1 MINPRRLFVFLCGLI
16 SLPLSAATVKDCALL
31 RHHGKLVEAQTCYTS
46 LVSSHDAYTR
56 AEGLWGLERYE
67 DARDQFKIAL
77 AENKNSAEIRVRWG
91 RLFLERFNKADAETL
106 FKEALTVDDKYAPAY
121 LGLALVASDGFSIKA
136 LEFAKKAVELD
147 PKLIEAQEL
156 LAYLALE
163 DNDNDEAKKQA
174 DKAIAASSEALDAMT
189 IRATIDWL
197 DNKTA
202 TEWTDRIFKINPL
215 YGEAYATGG
224 HFFVINR
231 RYIEG
236 IKLYRKALELNPR
249 LWEARAELGVNLMR
263 LGEDVEARKQLDEC
277 YENHYRSAEV
287 ANSLKLLDSYKNF
300 VTFKTDNTILKL
312 HKKEAEIL
320 RPYFE
325 AELKRTIALYEKK
338 YKMKLDGPVQLEVYP
353 DHEDFAV
360 RTAGMPG
367 LGALGVTFVNTV
379 AMDSPSGRPPG
390 TFHWAATL
398 RHELSHVYVLRA
410 TNHRVPRWFTEG
422 LAVYEES
429 AETPDWGDRL
439 DPGAIDA
446 IQKKKLLPIAKLDR
460 GFVRPEYPTQ
470 VVVSYFQAGQICTF
484 IAEKWGYSKLLDM
497 IHSFAALKT
506 TPEVVQ
512 QDLGLSPEEFDKQF
526 FAWLDG
532 HTKTQVE
539 HFADWKKGVK
549 EMLEAEKAKNYD
561 GIIAKGN
568 AIRDWYPDFVEEHSV
583 YEILAAAYMA
593 KGDKAAALAQL
604 ETYNSQGGR
613 SSATVKKLAT
623 LEEEAGH
630 KDKAA
635 AALTRLNYIYPQDEE
650 LHRRLGDLLLAQNH
664 VDGAIREYQ
673 AMIAMKPI
681 DQAGAHYELARALNM
696 AKRSDE
702 ARDQILLSLE
712 AAPGYKPAQQLLL
725 ELSK

>member
-1 MINPRRLFVFLCGLI
+1 
-16 SLPLSAATVKDCALL
+16 
-31 RHHGKLVEAQTCYTS
+31 
-46 LVSSHDAYTR
+46 
-56 AEGLWGLERYE
+56 
-67 DARDQFKIAL
+67 
-77 AENKNSAEIRVRWG
+77 
-91 RLFLERFNKADAETL
+91 
-106 FKEALTVDDKYAPAY
+106 
-121 LGLALVASDGFSIKA
+121 
-136 LEFAKKAVELD
+136 
-147 PKLIEAQEL
+147 
-156 LAYLALE
+156 
-163 DNDNDEAKKQA
+163 
-174 DKAIAASSEALDAMT
+174 
-189 IRATIDWL
+189 
-197 DNKTA
+197 
-202 TEWTDRIFKINPL
+202 
-215 YGEAYATGG
+215 
-224 HFFVINR
+224 
-231 RYIEG
+231 
-236 IKLYRKALELNPR
+236 
-249 LWEARAELGVNLMR
+249 
-263 LGEDVEARKQLDEC
+263 
-277 YENHYRSAEV
+277 
-287 ANSLKLLDSYKNF
+287 
-300 VTFKTDNTILKL
+300 
-312 HKKEAEIL
+312 
-320 RPYFE
+320 
-325 AELKRTIALYEKK
+325 
-338 YKMKLDGPVQLEVYP
+338 
-353 DHEDFAV
+353 
-360 RTAGMPG
+360 
-367 LGALGVTFVNTV
+367 
-379 AMDSPSGRPPG
+379 
-390 TFHWAATL
+390 
-398 RHELSHVYVLRA
+398 LSHVYVLKA

-422 LAVYEES
+422 LAVYEEC
-429 AETPDWGDRL
+429 ATNPVWGDRL

-446 IQKKKLLPIAKLDR
+446 MQKKKLLPIAKLDR

-512 QDLGLSPEEFDKQF
+512 QDLGLSPEDFDKQF

-549 EMLEAEKAKNYD
+549 EMLDAEKAKNYD
-561 GIIAKGN
+561 AVIAKGN
-568 AIRDWYPDFVEEHSV
+568 AIRDWYPDFVEDHSV

-604 ETYNSQGGR
+604 ESYSAGGGR
-613 SSATVKKLAT
+613 NSATIKKLAT

-650 LHRRLGDLLLAQNH
+650 LHRRLGDLLLSQNQ

-681 DQAGAHYELARALNM
+681 DQAAAHYELARALNM